1 MNLNNHFLSFCAN
14 LWRFWWFPEYKKMS
28 IPFTFPNSRENYEVA
43 ESVESIKREL
53 KKDADPFSEW
63 KDMFKV

>member
-1 MNLNNHFLSFCAN
+1 
-14 LWRFWWFPEYKKMS
+14 MS